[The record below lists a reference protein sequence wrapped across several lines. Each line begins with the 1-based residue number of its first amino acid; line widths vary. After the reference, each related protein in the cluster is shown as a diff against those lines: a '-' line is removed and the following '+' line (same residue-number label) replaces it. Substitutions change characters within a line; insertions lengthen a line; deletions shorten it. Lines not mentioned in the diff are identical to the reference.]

1 MLHIYRLCPGGLAGV
16 TGNPHTVATSPQRE
30 MEPVMY
36 YPKRNGDYV
45 YDVTVTTDDT
55 ATVLRRFRAHMSN
68 AEHIDD

>member
-1 MLHIYRLCPGGLAGV
+1 
-16 TGNPHTVATSPQRE
+16 